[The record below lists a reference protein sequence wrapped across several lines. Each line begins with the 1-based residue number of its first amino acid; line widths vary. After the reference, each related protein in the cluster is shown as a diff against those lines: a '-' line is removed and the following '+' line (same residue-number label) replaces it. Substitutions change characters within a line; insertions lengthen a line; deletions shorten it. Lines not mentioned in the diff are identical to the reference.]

1 MIAKIMKSS
10 ASFQAVYYNEHKVL
24 EQKASLLTAANFYVE
39 GTNTSF
45 LSRSE
50 YIAYFQKI
58 SNQNSRVKNKQ
69 FHAVLSTKGQAH
81 SAEELQAIG
90 ERYIQQMGYG
100 ENPYLIY
107 FHQDTDHNHIHIVTT
122 RVNKDGGK
130 VDDSFEK
137 KRSLGVIER
146 IMQNQDRHYLKAQD
160 LIQDIMHYQF
170 TTEGQLKTLLEL
182 RGYRTQEAENRDVEI
197 WKDNLLFGVLERQVL
212 TEKLKEPNTEQ
223 SEQRAKQLKAIFLK
237 YKNEMPEA
245 DFKAYLKEKLGVDI
259 VFHKSQN
266 AEKPFGYTII
276 DNAQKM
282 VFKGSEVLKMSELF
296 KNREGVSRQET
307 VKTFMSKGENDKL
320 SDYLEKED
328 LLLVQRGDELYLI
341 DSQNDESHPLTEY
354 KNRIAADL
362 IMAYNPIDERI
373 KENKISLDLNL
384 SAGGEGDDETDRKHK
399 RGIKR

>member
-10 ASFQAVYYNEHKVL
+10 ASFQAVYYNEHKVQ

-45 LSRSE
+45 LSRGE

-90 ERYIQQMGYG
+90 ERYIQQMGYRAH
-100 ENPYLIY
+100 PYLIY

-160 LIQDIMHYQF
+160 LINDIMNYQF

-182 RGYRTQEAENRDVEI
+182 RGYRTQEADNRDIEI
-197 WKDNLLFGVLERQVL
+197 WKDNLLFGVLERQAL

-307 VKTFMSKGENDKL
+307 VKSFLNKGENEKL

-328 LLLVQRGDELYLI
+328 LLLVQRGDKLYLI
-341 DSQNDESHPLTEY
+341 DSQNDESYPLTEY

-384 SAGGEGDDETDRKHK
+384 SVGGEGDDETDRKRN